1 MSEPQQPAM
10 ATSEPSATMG
20 ALPGPAYSNGVLA
33 LDANSGELRGF
44 FQPSVSAAYRP
55 TDQDLDMSGSPSLFT
70 NSAAERSPVAQPL
83 PTGRNSSR
91 MWLSLPRYTTRAVP
105 SGVA

>member
-70 NSAAERSPVAQPL
+70 NSAAERPPVAQPL
-83 PTGRNSSR
+83 PTGRHSPPLR
-91 MWLSLPRYTTRAVP
+91 
-105 SGVA
+105 VAPPPYPTP